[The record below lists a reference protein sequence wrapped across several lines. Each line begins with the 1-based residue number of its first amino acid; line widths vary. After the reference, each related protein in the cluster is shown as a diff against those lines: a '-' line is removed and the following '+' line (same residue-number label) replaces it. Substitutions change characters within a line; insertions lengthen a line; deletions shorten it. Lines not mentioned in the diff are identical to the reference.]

1 MVRAECFLLEKMV
14 CGNCAKTGTCHVQ

>member
-14 CGNCAKTGTCHVQ
+14 CGNCAKTGSCHVQ